1 MDNKYF
7 INNKIETVSYSE
19 NKDIDKRLDKL
30 RESSESAKLLE
41 PIPEIGKMAT
51 SILISKAEENAL
63 SKKILANVMR
73 NFRQELN
80 MSKKDLAVAIDMPY
94 SVLNNIENERASFT
108 YFNLK
113 EANSNFNKYI
123 EQTGLPIKK
132 NAFALCMLQSMSTKD
147 IHETTTRMTHS
158 LGTTNLA
165 QQLVASLDVIDIE
178 KERVYSTYKKLS
190 ETDQAKIMERMEY
203 IISTYED
210 EASVPTKR
218 IAVLGQTA
226 CGNPIEA
233 IDIAGEFIE
242 TNELKATFALRAVG
256 DSMSPLINDGDM
268 ILIKQT
274 EELEV
279 SDIGIFQ
286 INETGFSD
294 DEEVTCKMLK
304 SIKDGVMTLV
314 PLNPAYDP
322 IVVDT
327 KKNHVKVIGKYLGRA

>member
-1 MDNKYF
+1 MVVKHYFHKIQKIVYFLHGGTTMDMKLLQVH
-7 INNKIETVSYSE
+7 E
-19 NKDIDKRLDKL
+19 DIY
-30 RESSESAKLLE
+30 AKLAKE
-41 PIPEIGKMAT
+41 HCGKAIREFREEI
-51 SILISKAEENAL
+51 
-63 SKKILANVMR
+63 
-73 NFRQELN
+73 LN
-80 MSKKDLAVAIDMPY
+80 MSRREFYNVTAL
-94 SVLNNIENERASFT
+94 SNNILTNLETGRALLTHSNLMEANMR
-108 YFNLK
+108 FNLYCRDNGLSIK
-113 EANSNFNKYI
+113 ENS
-123 EQTGLPIKK
+123 L
-132 NAFALCMLQSMSTKD
+132 ALVALGVMEPKD
-147 IHETTTRMTHS
+147 TIITTTRMTHS

-165 QQLVASLDVIDIE
+165 QQLAASLDVIDIE

-210 EASVPTKR
+210 EENIPTKR

-233 IDIAGEFIE
+233 ISIADEFIE

-256 DSMSPLINDGDM
+256 DSMSPLINDEDV

-314 PLNPAYDP
+314 PLNPAHDP
-322 IVVDT
+322 IIVDT